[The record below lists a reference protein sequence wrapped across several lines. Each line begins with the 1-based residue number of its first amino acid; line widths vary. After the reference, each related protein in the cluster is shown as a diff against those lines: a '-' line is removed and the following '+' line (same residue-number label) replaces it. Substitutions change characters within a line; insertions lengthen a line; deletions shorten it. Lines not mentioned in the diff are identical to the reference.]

1 MSVNDETYM
10 VFYEIELQFR
20 RMFHITTT
28 EILKKSF
35 AVKVLANE
43 EVLFYWALVSI
54 NWDESTCT
62 ELLKEIADYWVT
74 IRGFSS
80 ASSFLE
86 LYKKLARAHFKSLR
100 AFEKP
105 YIQLIHHIMNKTNK
119 LHV

>member
-43 EVLFYWALVSI
+43 EVLFYWA
-54 NWDESTCT
+54 
-62 ELLKEIADYWVT
+62 
-74 IRGFSS
+74 
-80 ASSFLE
+80 
-86 LYKKLARAHFKSLR
+86 
-100 AFEKP
+100 
-105 YIQLIHHIMNKTNK
+105 
-119 LHV
+119 